1 MRRFI
6 WAVSIAFGVLFVGCK
21 TSHIGEKMKISG
33 EQSESEKRVFSD
45 CLKNSPDYTSYS
57 AKTSFVITTSAGN
70 LKSKATVRIIKD
82 KILQISVQP
91 FLGIEMFRVRLTND
105 SVWILDKMG
114 KRYVAESIA
123 AYKSKLPVDLSLSSI
138 QALFL
143 GRPFLPGKDRL
154 DISDYRNFSWMKEK
168 SDWSFSIKDLSRFSC
183 LFELDELARLRETR
197 ALDISGQMQIT
208 WSYSKFTNQG
218 EFWFPS
224 EMEVRTSGIGNKNLT
239 LKMENISPEWNKT
252 FNVDFSVS
260 SQYRKVPIRDLLNM
274 FLK

>member
-1 MRRFI
+1 
-6 WAVSIAFGVLFVGCK
+6 
-21 TSHIGEKMKISG
+21 MKISG

-123 AYKSKLPVDLSLSSI
+123 AYKSKLPVDLSLSTISI
-138 QALFL
+138 VF
-143 GRPFLPGKDRL
+143 GKTFFTGERSFGYIGLPK
-154 DISDYRNFSWMKEK
+154 F
-168 SDWSFSIKDLSRFSC
+168 F
-183 LFELDELARLRETR
+183 LDER
-197 ALDISGQMQIT
+197 
-208 WSYSKFTNQG
+208 K
-218 EFWFPS
+218 
-224 EMEVRTSGIGNKNLT
+224 IGLELFYKR
-239 LKMENISPEWNKT
+239 
-252 FNVDFSVS
+252 SV
-260 SQYRKVPIRDLLNM
+260 PFFLFIRVG
-274 FLK
+274 